1 MRRVLSED
9 KHQDS
14 LQLPWYG
21 RLTLILGTRINQHWN
36 MKALNLC
43 RYQLHVFISFA
54 VNGKVR
60 ILVVF
65 PSWENFA
72 LSSQWLCDRGCG
84 VGKTWSL
91 GVRSYLVLR
100 GHRKMAGFSLGWW
113 PIELLFPDTFCA
125 WTKKK
130 KMARRQA
137 VYSSHHCSARR
148 MSDPCSVS
156 GTLSRSFFLPLL
168 NKQQN
173 FIHYSAIRDLS
184 GFLAMELGSSYI
196 SLKLWGKKCICQK
209 PGKGNEERYQL
220 LQYN

>member
-130 KMARRQA
+130 KWQEGRQSILLTIVQLEGCQIPA
-137 VYSSHHCSARR
+137 LYLE
-148 MSDPCSVS
+148 
-156 GTLSRSFFLPLL
+156 LSLVLFFSP
-168 NKQQN
+168 
-173 FIHYSAIRDLS
+173 Y
-184 GFLAMELGSSYI
+184 
-196 SLKLWGKKCICQK
+196 
-209 PGKGNEERYQL
+209 
-220 LQYN
+220 

>member
-36 MKALNLC
+36 MKALNFC

-54 VNGKVR
+54 VNDKVR

-91 GVRSYLVLR
+91 GVRSYPVLR

-130 KMARRQA
+130 KGKKAGSLFFSPLF
-137 VYSSHHCSARR
+137 SSKDVRSLLCIWNS
-148 MSDPCSVS
+148 
-156 GTLSRSFFLPLL
+156 LSFFFSPLA
-168 NKQQN
+168 K
-173 FIHYSAIRDLS
+173 
-184 GFLAMELGSSYI
+184 
-196 SLKLWGKKCICQK
+196 
-209 PGKGNEERYQL
+209 
-220 LQYN
+220 

>member
-91 GVRSYLVLR
+91 GVRSYPVLR

-130 KMARRQA
+130 KWQEGRQSILLTIVQLEGCQIPA
-137 VYSSHHCSARR
+137 LYLELSLVLFFS
-148 MSDPCSVS
+148 PC
-156 GTLSRSFFLPLL
+156 
-168 NKQQN
+168 
-173 FIHYSAIRDLS
+173 
-184 GFLAMELGSSYI
+184 
-196 SLKLWGKKCICQK
+196 
-209 PGKGNEERYQL
+209 
-220 LQYN
+220 